1 MTMCTAHAWRV
12 SEWYTAQAPASSGE
26 RRAPAKASK
35 AAAGVREMV
44 ISADDAAD
52 WAGWVDGEFG
62 LSGASSLARKAERA
76 ERLLL

>member
-52 WAGWVDGEFG
+52 WAGLEMGS
-62 LSGASSLARKAERA
+62 SGFPAP
-76 ERLLL
+76 LLLRARQSDLLL